1 MAVETMLMLHLGVT
15 DMAKAKA
22 FSVETFPSVQ
32 EKEGCQVPF
41 STSAVVLHAAWM
53 TTPCSAPSALIPN

>member
-1 MAVETMLMLHLGVT
+1 MAVETMLMLHLADT

-32 EKEGCQVPF
+32 EKEGLGQSHCAVSLRHSVEVF
-41 STSAVVLHAAWM
+41 NATSK
-53 TTPCSAPSALIPN
+53 NRQEGR